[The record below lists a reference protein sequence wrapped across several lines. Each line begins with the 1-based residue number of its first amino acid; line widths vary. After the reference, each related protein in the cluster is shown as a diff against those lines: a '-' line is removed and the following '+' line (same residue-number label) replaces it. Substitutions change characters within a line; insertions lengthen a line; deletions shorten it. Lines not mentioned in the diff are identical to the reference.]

1 VKCENEIFASTPSGR
16 QFGSNGLIPLQK
28 NDEVDYLRAPSGRH
42 FGSNGLIPLQK
53 NDEVDYLKPHG
64 AAFW

>member
-1 VKCENEIFASTPSGR
+1 M
-16 QFGSNGLIPLQK
+16 
-28 NDEVDYLRAPSGRH
+28 GRH

-53 NDEVDYLKPHG
+53 NDEVDYLIAPSGRGNNGLIPLQKNDEVDYLKPHR